1 MKEFFISRYGT
12 DNPQAR
18 ERQTLIRI
26 DDSDNIIHV
35 DSHCESVLGYEAR
48 ELEGKPVRAILAAHE
63 DDPFTPSNRHRIE
76 SGEKVLITL
85 RHKDRY
91 FFTARLNLRSSV
103 SDSDQAATAY
113 IRARDNI
120 PLDPTMLRLTESSAQ
135 VGFWDLDIQN
145 NEVTWSN
152 GLYQLLELR
161 PGAEITPDQALFY
174 AQSRQGR
181 IRALIRRCM
190 HTGKPFTIL
199 LDMLT
204 ARQQPSRMKLTGQ
217 AIYQEGRIR
226 KLAGTLVDLT
236 AEREQEKAL
245 NNTRNL
251 LNAVTSA
258 STDLIAAVDCELNL
272 LTVNEAFCRQYEKLF
287 GHYPAEGDNLAR
299 LLEDHPNERRMM
311 ERLWHR
317 AFERDSFVVEMPL
330 AQTNP
335 DLPVYEMQYRRLV
348 NSQGETLG
356 AVRIARDTSTRT
368 QAGSNGEYR
377 IRHDPVTGLLN
388 RREFLS
394 RMGKILKQ
402 KRRKAL
408 VGSLLYLDLDDF
420 EKFNREAGN
429 SAGDRYLRGLAG
441 SLGIKVRQRDAL
453 ARLSGDTFVLL
464 MENCPE
470 PRARAIAGELIQH
483 IGEYQLDWQDHILQT
498 TATGGLLILD
508 GETDQ
513 DPEQLLVQAADLCHT
528 AKIAGRDRYH
538 TAHAVTGST
547 VEGDAGLLLEQ
558 IRYALDN
565 HKVLLEFQSM
575 KPVTSVTWGDHI
587 EILARIPGQNE
598 DEPSIQPNEFLPV
611 AERFDLAKRL
621 DREIICQTIEWLEQ
635 HPLLEPR
642 IKYCS
647 FNLSLASVLDDTFAE
662 FLGQLLA
669 DSRYSPEVFCME
681 IREAHATQYPDDV
694 TVLCDSLHEVGCRV
708 ALDGAGASVESYSLA
723 AKLPVDIIKLD
734 RNMMQHLEDDPVQE
748 VMVEALHKI
757 AEAAGKVTV
766 ATFIENDDTLRHVR
780 TLGIHYGQGYRLF
793 RPQPLESLAPPAVN
807 LTTGRIGG

>member
-1 MKEFFISRYGT
+1 MKEFFVSRYRS
-12 DNPQAR
+12 DNPQAQ

-35 DSHCESVLGYEAR
+35 DSHCEPVLGYEAQ
-48 ELEGKPVRAILAAHE
+48 ELEGRPVRTILAAHE
-63 DDPFTPSNRHRIE
+63 DDPFTPANRHRIE
-76 SGEKVLITL
+76 NGEKVLITL

-91 FFTARLNLRSSV
+91 FFTARLTLRSSV
-103 SDSDQAATAY
+103 SDSDQAATAF
-113 IRARDNI
+113 IRVRDNL
-120 PLDPTMLRLTESSAQ
+120 PLETQLVRLTEASAG

-161 PGAEITPDQALFY
+161 PGAQITPDQALFY

-181 IRALIRRCM
+181 IRALMRRCIR
-190 HTGKPFTIL
+190 TGKPFSIV

-204 ARQQPSRMKLTGQ
+204 ARQRPSRMKLTGQ
-217 AIYQEGRIR
+217 AIYHEGRIR
-226 KLAGTLVDLT
+226 KLSGTLVNLT
-236 AEREQEKAL
+236 AQREREQSLQNAL
-245 NNTRNL
+245 NML
-251 LNAVTSA
+251 DAVTSA

-272 LTVNEAFCRQYEKLF
+272 LKGNEAFARQFQKLF
-287 GHYPAEGDNLAR
+287 DHYPKPGDNLAR
-299 LLEDHPNERRMM
+299 LLENHPNERRMM

-330 AQTNP
+330 AQINP
-335 DLPVYEMQYRRLV
+335 ELPVYEMHYRRLV
-348 NSQGETLG
+348 NSQGETFG
-356 AVRIARDTSTRT
+356 AVRVARDTSVRT
-368 QAGSNGEYR
+368 PAGSSEYR

-388 RREFLS
+388 RREFLA
-394 RMGKILKQ
+394 RLGRILKQ
-402 KRRKAL
+402 KRRKSL

-420 EKFNREAGN
+420 DKFNEEAGN

-470 PRARAIAGELIQH
+470 PRARQIAGELIQH
-483 IGEYQLDWQDHILQT
+483 IRDYRLEWQGHELHT

-508 GETDQ
+508 GESDQ
-513 DPEQLLVQAADLCHT
+513 EPDQLLVQAADLCHT

-538 TAHAVTGST
+538 TAHAIIGST

-598 DEPSIQPNEFLPV
+598 DEPSIQPGEFLPV

-621 DREIICQTIEWLEQ
+621 DREIIRQTLDWLEQ

-647 FNLSLASVLDDTFAE
+647 FNLSLASTLDDTFAE
-662 FLGQLLA
+662 FMAEQLKG
-669 DSRYSPEVFCME
+669 SSYSPEVFCME
-681 IREAHATQYPDDV
+681 IREAHATQYPEDV
-694 TVLCDSLHEVGCRV
+694 TVLCEALHDVGCRV

-793 RPQPLESLAPPAVN
+793 RPKPLSALKPAAVDLA
-807 LTTGRIGG
+807 TGRIGG